1 MAMTLHNRYLRYHSL
16 GIVNT
21 SIQDFILNFKV
32 RQILIFYHFTPK
44 SKSESRK
51 KQPTGA
57 AD

>member
-1 MAMTLHNRYLRYHSL
+1 MTVHNRYLRYHSL

-44 SKSESRK
+44 STSESRK
-51 KQPTGA
+51 KQPTDA